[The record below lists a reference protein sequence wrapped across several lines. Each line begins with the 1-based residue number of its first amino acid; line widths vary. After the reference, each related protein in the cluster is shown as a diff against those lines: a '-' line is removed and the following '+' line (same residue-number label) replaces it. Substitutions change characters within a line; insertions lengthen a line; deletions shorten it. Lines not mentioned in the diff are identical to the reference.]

1 MLFLDKI
8 IKSNPKMCINWTRT
22 KQHMVPWSTQ
32 SNNVWAVIYVKCNS
46 ETYAY
51 LQEKIHRAIKNI
63 INFLRLQMTII
74 PKIDLDKQSIVK
86 L

>member
-22 KQHMVPWSTQ
+22 KQHMVPYWSTQ
-32 SNNVWAVIYVKCNS
+32 SNVWAVIYVKCNS

-51 LQEKIHRAIKNI
+51 LQEKIHRTIKNI

-74 PKIDLDKQSIVK
+74 PKIDPDKQSIVK